1 MGGSLPA
8 SPQAEAGRK
17 ACALG
22 LKGDA
27 SEGYQSVNERVYC
40 LAGLDEGLVLEPL
53 ERDMCCSR
61 PLASTRSPLIISRYT
76 RRASRPL
83 DGTHS

>member
-1 MGGSLPA
+1 MGGSIPA

-22 LKGDA
+22 LEGDA

-61 PLASTRSPLIISRYT
+61 PLASTRSLSSHHHLTIHTSCLPP
-76 RRASRPL
+76 RP
-83 DGTHS
+83 